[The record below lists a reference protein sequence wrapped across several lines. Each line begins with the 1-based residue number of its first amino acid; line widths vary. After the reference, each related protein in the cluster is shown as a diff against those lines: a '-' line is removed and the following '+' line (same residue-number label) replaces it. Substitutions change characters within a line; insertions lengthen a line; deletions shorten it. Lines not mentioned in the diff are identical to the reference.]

1 MMRRCMPL
9 RQFGG
14 GFGMAGAGLDDG
26 ATKLPKQKEAKLGG
40 RVKTG
45 RITMV
50 RYREKRQ
57 VDGETLLLRGV
68 VVKKSAS
75 KLVENMKQMEN
86 PMVWTWY
93 PWRRNPE
100 PPLPSFPCP
109 NALKNFNGAFL
120 PELSPKQ
127 LEVRQKALDL
137 APRTEYSAPDPA
149 ARFSGKHPFL
159 NKILRE
165 TTGQRKGFPFFFKKY
180 PSRQFAS
187 ETRFNIP
194 EEMLEGMPTEIQRGL
209 SSHNMSE
216 NERLRRELN
225 VYRQRYQTHD
235 LETTNACM
243 RTVTLALEVRE
254 LRNHCLSNPHNNLAK
269 FKLAHSESSLAR
281 HLRKLRK
288 RNFRKYWEIVRD
300 HDLMDVLQPH
310 NNVTYRQGAYW
321 KWDWDHGDAIS
332 TNIATFMDPRGV
344 SGCVETG
351 RSRAEVARDLGLSYT
366 RPLLPGEKKQ
376 LTSNAL
382 HFERLQKFKN
392 ELPDAFIERE
402 RARFVSHFTGI
413 FSRVTT
419 KSGVPDFPSTHRRLL
434 HTKILR
440 WKSSRHGPR

>member
-1 MMRRCMPL
+1 
-9 RQFGG
+9 
-14 GFGMAGAGLDDG
+14 
-26 ATKLPKQKEAKLGG
+26 
-40 RVKTG
+40 
-45 RITMV
+45 
-50 RYREKRQ
+50 
-57 VDGETLLLRGV
+57 
-68 VVKKSAS
+68 VKKSAS

-235 LETTNACM
+235 LENHERLHAHCYP
-243 RTVTLALEVRE
+243 RPGSPRAAESLPQQPAQQPRQVQARP
-254 LRNHCLSNPHNNLAK
+254 LRV
-269 FKLAHSESSLAR
+269 FAR
-281 HLRKLRK
+281 APPAEAPEAQ
-288 RNFRKYWEIVRD
+288 FPQ
-300 HDLMDVLQPH
+300 VL
-310 NNVTYRQGAYW
+310 
-321 KWDWDHGDAIS
+321 GDR
-332 TNIATFMDPRGV
+332 P
-344 SGCVETG
+344 
-351 RSRAEVARDLGLSYT
+351 RSRFNG
-366 RPLLPGEKKQ
+366 
-376 LTSNAL
+376 
-382 HFERLQKFKN
+382 
-392 ELPDAFIERE
+392 
-402 RARFVSHFTGI
+402 RAAAA
-413 FSRVTT
+413 
-419 KSGVPDFPSTHRRLL
+419 
-434 HTKILR
+434 
-440 WKSSRHGPR
+440 